1 MGISHWS
8 RWRRAGFGVLVVVV
22 AASVSVTDEVSASRR
37 MLAQDLDQAGEL
49 HDFLK
54 ADSASRRPLADL
66 YLEQDLA
73 NLNGDELSSEED
85 LGEGRRMFD
94 FDPNKKESM
103 DMYAQQI
110 LGYDKL
116 IHDLEEKS
124 LATTDWRAKGKL
136 KWQIDSIK
144 KLLRHACANYV
155 TTTKPTLWSALNQTF
170 LTSEH
175 TVLNQ
180 CEKLALDARPPM
192 NATNATNA
200 TNHTAL
206 TLKAMAAVKAADAK
220 NDTYAK
226 GVAIKALAGLGVK
239 AARDA
244 AKERK
249 AAARAAAA
257 ARLAAPEEASTLIMA
272 AREMVQDDLAMLD
285 ESF

>member
-1 MGISHWS
+1 MGYPMGQMEV
-8 RWRRAGFGVLVVVV
+8 RWLWVVLVVVV

-124 LATTDWRAKGKL
+124 LAATDWRAKGKL

-155 TTTKPTLWSALNQTF
+155 TTTKPTLWSALNKTF

-180 CEKLALDARPPM
+180 CEKL
-192 NATNATNA
+192 NATNA

-206 TLKAMAAVKAADAK
+206 TLKAMAAVKAAHAK

-226 GVAIKALAGLGVK
+226 GV
-239 AARDA
+239 
-244 AKERK
+244 
-249 AAARAAAA
+249 
-257 ARLAAPEEASTLIMA
+257 
-272 AREMVQDDLAMLD
+272 
-285 ESF
+285 

>member
-1 MGISHWS
+1 
-8 RWRRAGFGVLVVVV
+8 
-22 AASVSVTDEVSASRR
+22 
-37 MLAQDLDQAGEL
+37 
-49 HDFLK
+49 
-54 ADSASRRPLADL
+54 
-66 YLEQDLA
+66 
-73 NLNGDELSSEED
+73 
-85 LGEGRRMFD
+85 MFD

-116 IHDLEEKS
+116 IHDLEEES
-124 LATTDWRAKGKL
+124 LAATDWRAKGKL

-155 TTTKPTLWSALNQTF
+155 TTTKPTLWSALNKTF

-180 CEKLALDARPPM
+180 CEKLAMPPPM

-257 ARLAAPEEASTLIMA
+257 ARLAAPAEASTLIMA

>member
-1 MGISHWS
+1 
-8 RWRRAGFGVLVVVV
+8 
-22 AASVSVTDEVSASRR
+22 
-37 MLAQDLDQAGEL
+37 
-49 HDFLK
+49 
-54 ADSASRRPLADL
+54 
-66 YLEQDLA
+66 
-73 NLNGDELSSEED
+73 
-85 LGEGRRMFD
+85 
-94 FDPNKKESM
+94 M

-144 KLLRHACANYV
+144 KLLHHACANYV
-155 TTTKPTLWSALNQTF
+155 ITTKPTLWSALNQ
-170 LTSEH
+170 
-175 TVLNQ
+175 
-180 CEKLALDARPPM
+180 CEKLALDVRPPM

-239 AARDA
+239 AA
-244 AKERK
+244 
-249 AAARAAAA
+249 
-257 ARLAAPEEASTLIMA
+257 
-272 AREMVQDDLAMLD
+272 
-285 ESF
+285 